1 MRDRELGAP
10 GDPQRPGQRDRA
22 RGGDVD
28 CSAHRSHRRHP
39 QGLVR
44 IGLMEHLQ
52 VWIEAKLG
60 RDHRQREI
68 SRQRC
73 WQIGPDLGLV
83 AQHAATQRRV
93 TPGEVLEVGLQ
104 FTDVTLKAGAERE
117 ATCHLLAEERGPGR
131 LTPIDRGG
139 PADDDPFHGLGLLAG
154 GQQLQGPDQVDV
166 MQRPSGLAGF
176 RVPEDAAVH
185 DGVDAGRG
193 QQAAQDRAAD
203 IDLDHLGPL
212 EVSLRGPRV
221 EAEDLLNSRIAGQ
234 ATG

>member
-1 MRDRELGAP
+1 MEPIIAKIIDGRVVVH
-10 GDPQRPGQRDRA
+10 PQDEA
-22 RGGDVD
+22 
-28 CSAHRSHRRHP
+28 ALALLEA

-176 RVPEDAAVH
+176 RLAWWWVTAMYFISAAVIAFTFPS
-185 DGVDAGRG
+185 GTSAGRG
-193 QQAAQDRAAD
+193 QVTVLEPAK
-203 IDLDHLGPL
+203 LG
-212 EVSLRGPRV
+212 
-221 EAEDLLNSRIAGQ
+221 NYIF
-234 ATG
+234 